1 VLVLVRHGQSSAN
14 ADGLLVGRSDP
25 ALTALGE
32 RQAAATAAAVVR
44 AAEQARR
51 DVLRVV
57 TSPLRRTM
65 DTAKAICA
73 AWPGVDGSA
82 PDLVTDERAIELDY
96 GSLEG
101 LPVAEVPAATWR
113 AWRDDPTWRPPGG
126 ETLVEVA
133 GRTRLLLADLAKDAA
148 THDVVVVSHVSP
160 IKAGACWALGIGI
173 EASWRMSLGV
183 SSITRLAVGGRR
195 VALSGFGDVSHLGGL

>member
-14 ADGLLVGRSDP
+14 AEGLLVGRSDP
-25 ALTALGE
+25 ALTLLGE
-32 RQAAATAAAVVR
+32 RQAAATAAAVAR
-44 AAEQARR
+44 AAEEGGR

-57 TSPLRRTM
+57 TSPLRRTI
-65 DTAKAICA
+65 DTARAICA
-73 AWPGVDGSA
+73 SWPVADGAA
-82 PDLVTDERAIELDY
+82 PDLVADERAIELDY

-113 AWRDDPTWRPPGG
+113 AWREDPNWRPPGG

-133 GRTRLLLADLAKDAA
+133 GRTRDLLEDLAKDAA
-148 THDVVVVSHVSP
+148 AHDVVVVSHVSP
-160 IKAGACWALGIGI
+160 IKAGACWALGVGI

-183 SSITRLAVGGRR
+183 SSITRLAVGGSR
-195 VALSGFGDVSHLGGL
+195 VALAGFGDVSHLGGL